1 MKKKSDWRTRFI
13 RLCAVVLP
21 LVVLCFT
28 ACKDE
33 DKEENLPF
41 DPTKPVVITDFSP
54 KSGGIG
60 NNIIL
65 YGENFGNDPKKLK
78 VIVGGKEA
86 NIISVKNNILYCVVP
101 RMATEGD
108 VEISVYDDNGE
119 EVAFA
124 EAEEKFT
131 YVKQWLVSTL
141 AGQRFE
147 NEKDAFQGEGAFDAC
162 GCIKGATWFSFDP
175 KSNFDHLYLT
185 CYNISSIRLID
196 LEEKTV
202 TMQASLAAI
211 GDKPSII
218 NWTADENQDMIIS
231 RDLAKDGNV
240 NVLKK
245 RVSDFKTE
253 VKLGESKQRQAVGA
267 FVHPK
272 TGRIYYALYPDQ
284 VVYEYDFE
292 NKTTTKIAT
301 HPRVKETLRMV
312 VHPTGKYAYLLRQ
325 YNERGN
331 GYISRMDYNSTT
343 DQFSTPYIVAG
354 SASGSGY
361 RGAIEWSDTGSVCKE
376 SGICR

>member
-1 MKKKSDWRTRFI
+1 M
-13 RLCAVVLP
+13 
-21 LVVLCFT
+21 
-28 ACKDE
+28 
-33 DKEENLPF
+33 
-41 DPTKPVVITDFSP
+41 VITDFSP

-196 LEEKTV
+196 LEEIFQTIRWCVFFACSGPYPYLCDNGTTV
-202 TMQASLAAI
+202 KNL
-211 GDKPSII
+211 DKWLIFL
-218 NWTADENQDMIIS
+218 NS
-231 RDLAKDGNV
+231 R
-240 NVLKK
+240 
-245 RVSDFKTE
+245 
-253 VKLGESKQRQAVGA
+253 
-267 FVHPK
+267 
-272 TGRIYYALYPDQ
+272 
-284 VVYEYDFE
+284 
-292 NKTTTKIAT
+292 
-301 HPRVKETLRMV
+301 
-312 VHPTGKYAYLLRQ
+312 
-325 YNERGN
+325 
-331 GYISRMDYNSTT
+331 
-343 DQFSTPYIVAG
+343 
-354 SASGSGY
+354 
-361 RGAIEWSDTGSVCKE
+361 
-376 SGICR
+376 